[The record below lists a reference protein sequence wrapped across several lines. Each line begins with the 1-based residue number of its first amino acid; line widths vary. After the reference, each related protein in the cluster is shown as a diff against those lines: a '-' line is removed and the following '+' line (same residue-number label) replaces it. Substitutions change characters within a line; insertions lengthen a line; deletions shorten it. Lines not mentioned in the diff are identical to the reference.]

1 MCPFCYLGDTI
12 LVQALEKFEHA
23 EKIEVRYHSFLLMPE
38 LPVETAIDL
47 DELLATKRGFSKEQ
61 AAAMNAQIA
70 ERGREYGLDYR
81 MDRAAATNTRRAHE
95 LSHFAGQ
102 QGRQHEMIQRL
113 FRAYFT
119 DGLNVGDLEVLADLA
134 AGLGL
139 DRNAVLAA
147 LQSGDFADA
156 VEADI
161 QRARQLGIRGVP
173 FFVFNDKYAI
183 SGAQP
188 VEAFLQVLEK
198 AWGETTGTPTAA

>member
-81 MDRAAATNTRRAHE
+81 MDRAVATNTRRAHE